1 MSSVLI
7 YIFLGIW
14 DFGSTVD
21 DELILLSIE
30 SHTGIAMWNKPPVD
44 LGEVASYTQAVI
56 TEKLRRFYME

>member
-30 SHTGIAMWNKPPVD
+30 SHTGIAMWNKPPVE
-44 LGEVASYTQAVI
+44 LGEVASYT
-56 TEKLRRFYME
+56 KP